1 MDEYIWITES
11 IAKMI
16 HDDQISEHGGSF
28 GIRDSGLL
36 SSALV
41 RPQNLSAYSG
51 ASLIHLA
58 ARLAYGIV
66 KNHPFV
72 DGNKRTAF
80 QVMYVFLKVNHKTL
94 EVPEPEV
101 VLTMTNLASGMIQE
115 EDLVT
120 WLEQYIV

>member
-41 RPQNLSAYSG
+41 RPQNLSAYSVQPHG
-51 ASLIHLA
+51 SKPAVRNMS
-58 ARLAYGIV
+58 
-66 KNHPFV
+66 
-72 DGNKRTAF
+72 
-80 QVMYVFLKVNHKTL
+80 
-94 EVPEPEV
+94 EW
-101 VLTMTNLASGMIQE
+101 S
-115 EDLVT
+115 
-120 WLEQYIV
+120 